1 MDERDLR
8 RTLESSNDK
17 LSVFADSSL
26 LTKYKGL
33 TVSSLFSLID
43 DFLNDSQK
51 AALFEFEH
59 FKNINQQLRILVA
72 TSISDNNIKLELLQK
87 PNGILSD
94 LQSYQISD
102 FLESLDSSYRLKL
115 LQDPASLKNLK
126 LNKYSMQAVVCSL
139 SDNDVINLLEDIDY
153 VKEQLNLD
161 DFLISGIIS
170 NISSEKDKLDLLS
183 NIFLDSYCK
192 ASALATVSDSAK
204 ATILSDNEY
213 NFNYYE
219 LCKILSS
226 MDTKFLIN
234 YFNEHTDFFDNNNIT
249 LRSVVEDLSY
259 KNQLSFVAQI
269 DKVNLDERPKK
280 ADFSYF
286 TSGS

>member
-1 MDERDLR
+1 M
-8 RTLESSNDK
+8 
-17 LSVFADSSL
+17 
-26 LTKYKGL
+26 
-33 TVSSLFSLID
+33 
-43 DFLNDSQK
+43 
-51 AALFEFEH
+51 
-59 FKNINQQLRILVA
+59 RILVA

-153 VKEQLNLD
+153 VQEQLNLD

>member
-1 MDERDLR
+1 MKY
-8 RTLESSNDK
+8 TIGG
-17 LSVFADSSL
+17 SL
-26 LTKYKGL
+26 LDMSSADVYFSSDINYKETSDEDLIKSIRSGDKYALEYIIDKYK
-33 TVSSLFSLID
+33 SL
-43 DFLNDSQK
+43 
-51 AALFEFEH
+51 
-59 FKNINQQLRILVA
+59 V
-72 TSISDNNIKLELLQK
+72 
-87 PNGILSD
+87 
-94 LQSYQISD
+94 
-102 FLESLDSSYRLKL
+102 
-115 LQDPASLKNLK
+115 NLK

-226 MDTKFLIN
+226 MDTEFLIN